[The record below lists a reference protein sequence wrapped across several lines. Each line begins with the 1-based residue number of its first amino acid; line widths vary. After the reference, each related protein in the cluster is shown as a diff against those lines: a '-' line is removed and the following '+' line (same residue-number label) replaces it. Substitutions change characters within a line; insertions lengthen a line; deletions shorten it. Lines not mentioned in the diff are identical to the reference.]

1 MESAGRFKLNGFLFV
16 HLLLPCVAAAASI
29 DPAVEESL
37 RQQQRQI
44 QLEQQRLERAQREL
58 EQRRDA
64 PPVFYLLPHSATSP
78 LAQGATSPL
87 PRQPTALPSAQNHV
101 TDES

>member
-1 MESAGRFKLNGFLFV
+1 MESAGRFKLNRFLFV

-37 RQQQRQI
+37 RQQLRQI
-44 QLEQQRLERAQREL
+44 QLEQQR
-58 EQRRDA
+58 
-64 PPVFYLLPHSATSP
+64 

-87 PRQPTALPSAQNHV
+87 PRQPTALPSAQDHV
-101 TDES
+101 TGES

>member
-44 QLEQQRLERAQREL
+44 QLEQQRPE
-58 EQRRDA
+58 
-64 PPVFYLLPHSATSP
+64 
-78 LAQGATSPL
+78 QGATSPL

>member
-37 RQQQRQI
+37 RQ
-44 QLEQQRLERAQREL
+44 
-58 EQRRDA
+58 
-64 PPVFYLLPHSATSP
+64 
-78 LAQGATSPL
+78 
-87 PRQPTALPSAQNHV
+87 PTALPSAQNRV

>member
-1 MESAGRFKLNGFLFV
+1 MESAGRFKLNGFLFF

-29 DPAVEESL
+29 DPAVVESL

-44 QLEQQRLERAQREL
+44 QLEQQRLE
-58 EQRRDA
+58 
-64 PPVFYLLPHSATSP
+64 
-78 LAQGATSPL
+78 QGVISPL
-87 PRQPTALPSAQNHV
+87 PWQPTALPSPQNHV

>member
-37 RQQQRQI
+37 RQ
-44 QLEQQRLERAQREL
+44 
-58 EQRRDA
+58 
-64 PPVFYLLPHSATSP
+64 
-78 LAQGATSPL
+78 
-87 PRQPTALPSAQNHV
+87 PTALPSAQNHV

>member
-37 RQQQRQI
+37 RQQQRQS
-44 QLEQQRLERAQREL
+44 RLAYLVKNYIVCTPVTAGIGSPEL
-58 EQRRDA
+58 LTCA
-64 PPVFYLLPHSATSP
+64 
-78 LAQGATSPL
+78 GAGVSDIGVIL
-87 PRQPTALPSAQNHV
+87 RCYVALFF
-101 TDES
+101 

>member
-29 DPAVEESL
+29 DPAFEESL

-44 QLEQQRLERAQREL
+44 QLEQQRLE
-58 EQRRDA
+58 
-64 PPVFYLLPHSATSP
+64 
-78 LAQGATSPL
+78 QGATSPL
-87 PRQPTALPSAQNHV
+87 PRQPTALPSAQDHV
-101 TDES
+101 TGES

>member
-44 QLEQQRLERAQREL
+44 QLEQRRLQREQREL

-64 PPVFYLLPHSATSP
+64 PRTTAQMSHRTLSGSFRFP
-78 LAQGATSPL
+78 L
-87 PRQPTALPSAQNHV
+87 
-101 TDES
+101 D